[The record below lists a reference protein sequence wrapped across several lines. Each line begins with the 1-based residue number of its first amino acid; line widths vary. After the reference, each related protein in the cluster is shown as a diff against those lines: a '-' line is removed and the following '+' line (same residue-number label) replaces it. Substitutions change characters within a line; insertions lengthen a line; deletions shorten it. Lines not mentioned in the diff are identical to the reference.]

1 MNNMQDAGPSSPSKG
16 KSSDTGGK
24 SWRAGWWDF
33 YPVLETPKRAIQ
45 WSNSSLIFTA
55 DPTQPRVNARHF
67 SSSKQF
73 VLPPP
78 PPIVS
83 SYASYEPPSVISAS
97 PNGEWLFSYFP
108 RRDNDGTG
116 CLWKRGPQIDNWQV
130 QDSWSFV
137 RSGGV
142 VAVSWLTSP
151 REWVSN
157 SSGEP
162 MRLPPRGPQTPI
174 SKPTLLLVTQD
185 NCIHLTYYRQFLPGI
200 RTMKRSLSFNGLTLE
215 NAAGASE
222 VPEGQHSPRQCMRAA
237 IDISILV
244 ATNTR
249 RMPSSTP
256 PCAPI
261 MAPPPFNS
269 MDLSVP
275 ITIPETH
282 PQDHKPPEWDA
293 WGEDNALDIYEIQL
307 RFDGLTMN
315 HGSLIISDIS
325 FMCAP
330 PPAPTS
336 TQTESSHE
344 RSVKERGR
352 LYLTVTSVGLKEY
365 SSLPTSKIILY
376 SVICKAP
383 NPRGSLWATNAEA
396 SKIIERG
403 VVTHL
408 ESFVDFST
416 PSHISIYAYTLDNSG
431 SLALGKSRP
440 KEVPI
445 GSISVLNVPDLTDN
459 LNYEQTSI
467 SHPYDFLG
475 RNLPLFAAVS
485 PNRRLLCAL
494 SSTLWRT
501 KVSIHPL
508 PKASTSSIPPFSP
521 RLACSILAR
530 ISSEDIVHS
539 ISAPQVPLS
548 EATEVMRHTLDVL
561 EKFKSETPY
570 SATWDI
576 MGVATEV
583 YRTRAQAAKNE
594 QEAEMLRDR
603 WQTALDVCSIA
614 ACNTAFD
621 DCKEDGGYDLDAAWR
636 IVGMCTWVVNL
647 TEKLM
652 KACVLSS
659 NVKVAKS
666 PVKMEEPEPT
676 VLLDPTQLLTAPI
689 LLHLAHPFALQNL
702 LVALKHVKAFRTY
715 LGSLP
720 AGGENPKMAQ
730 TILIDAVD
738 SSGVDFAELITALE
752 EAVTATHAMDAQE
765 CQKALASCQP
775 TAVMHS
781 HLARITQKI
790 SDSETLLNK
799 STLFIKPYDL
809 LDGIAR
815 LSLEGNRKSDEKDII
830 AKGPLF
836 KQGPRCVMPKTT
848 LASFPVSGLFGVV
861 KPSGPT
867 SMSIVNDLQQ
877 LLSRSRLFVDPEK
890 LEKLKGKKPDK
901 RRGRRGLD
909 TVKIGQGGTLDPLA
923 DGVLVIGVG
932 KGTKKLNEFLN
943 CIKEYRTTC
952 LLGCET
958 DSYDS
963 EGACVRLAPWH
974 HVTQDKVQAALP
986 KFTGE
991 IKQVPPIFSALKMD
1005 GKPLYEYARKGLP
1018 LPRPIEARCVTVHS
1032 LEILDWLGSEHS
1044 FSWPEKHFS
1053 TEEKQALETA
1063 LKGIQGDVSIKDE
1076 VEPTSDDE
1084 RPTAFALNMKVSG
1097 GTYVRSIVHDL
1108 AHSVD
1113 SAGHVVTLTR
1123 SRQGRFTLEPIE
1135 EGDRG
1140 CIPWTIFKKALTDLG
1155 EVDDEGW
1162 TEWEREVIQRLEVI

>member
-1 MNNMQDAGPSSPSKG
+1 MNSMQDAGPSSPSIG
-16 KSSDTGGK
+16 KSADTGGK

-33 YPVLETPKRAIQ
+33 YPALETPKRLVH
-45 WSNSSLIFTA
+45 WSHSSLIFTA
-55 DPTQPRVNARHF
+55 DPTRPRVNARHF

-73 VLPPP
+73 VLPSP

-151 REWVSN
+151 REWVAN
-157 SSGEP
+157 ISGEP

-185 NCIHLTYYRQFLPGI
+185 NCIHLTYYRQFLSGI

-222 VPEGQHSPRQCMRAA
+222 IPEGQHSPRQCVRAA
-237 IDISILV
+237 IGMGYNDVSILV
-244 ATNTR
+244 ATNTC
-249 RMPSSTP
+249 RMQSTTP
-256 PCAPI
+256 PPAPI

-269 MDLSVP
+269 MDLSIP
-275 ITIPETH
+275 IAIPETH
-282 PQDHKPPEWDA
+282 PQDHKSPEWDA

-307 RFDGLTMN
+307 RFDGLTMIFTSN
-315 HGSLIISDIS
+315 LISTLDHGSPIISDIS

-330 PPAPTS
+330 PPPPTS
-336 TQTESSHE
+336 APAESSRE

-352 LYLTVTSVGLKEY
+352 FYLAVASVDFKEY
-365 SSLPTSKIILY
+365 TSLPTSKIILY

-396 SKIIERG
+396 SRFVERG

-416 PSHISIYAYTLDNSG
+416 PSHLSIYAYTLDNSG
-431 SLALGKSRP
+431 PLAPGKSRP
-440 KEVPI
+440 KEWSI

-459 LNYEQTSI
+459 LNYEPTI
-467 SHPYDFLG
+467 INHPYDSLG

-485 PNRRLLCAL
+485 PNRRLLCTL
-494 SSTLWRT
+494 SSTIWRT

-508 PKASTSSIPPFSP
+508 PKASTSSIPPFSTP
-521 RLACSILAR
+521 LACSILAR
-530 ISSEDIVHS
+530 ISSEDIIHS
-539 ISAPQVPLS
+539 ISAPQLPLS
-548 EATEVMRHTLDVL
+548 EATDVMYHALDVL

-583 YRTRAQAAKNE
+583 YRTQAQATKNE
-594 QEAEMLRDR
+594 EEAKMLRDR

-614 ACNTAFD
+614 ACNTAFE

-636 IVGMCTWVVNL
+636 ILGMCTWVVNL

-666 PVKMEEPEPT
+666 PVKTEEPEST
-676 VLLDPTQLLTAPI
+676 VLLDATQLTAPI

-702 LVALKHVKAFRTY
+702 LIALRHVKAFRTY

-730 TILIDAVD
+730 TILIDTVD

-752 EAVTATHAMDAQE
+752 EALPAIHALDTQD

-775 TAVMHS
+775 TTVMHA
-781 HLARITQKI
+781 HLAQITQKI

-815 LSLEGNRKSDEKDII
+815 LSLESNRKSDESDII

-836 KQGPRCVMPKTT
+836 KQGPRCVCLRCGGKT
-848 LASFPVSGLFGVV
+848 VR
-861 KPSGPT
+861 PT
-867 SMSIVNDLQQ
+867 S
-877 LLSRSRLFVDPEK
+877 
-890 LEKLKGKKPDK
+890 
-901 RRGRRGLD
+901 
-909 TVKIGQGGTLDPLA
+909 A
-923 DGVLVIGVG
+923 
-932 KGTKKLNEFLN
+932 
-943 CIKEYRTTC
+943 
-952 LLGCET
+952 
-958 DSYDS
+958 
-963 EGACVRLAPWH
+963 
-974 HVTQDKVQAALP
+974 
-986 KFTGE
+986 
-991 IKQVPPIFSALKMD
+991 
-1005 GKPLYEYARKGLP
+1005 
-1018 LPRPIEARCVTVHS
+1018 PRPVVSEAPKW
-1032 LEILDWLGSEHS
+1032 I
-1044 FSWPEKHFS
+1044 
-1053 TEEKQALETA
+1053 
-1063 LKGIQGDVSIKDE
+1063 
-1076 VEPTSDDE
+1076 
-1084 RPTAFALNMKVSG
+1084 M
-1097 GTYVRSIVHDL
+1097 
-1108 AHSVD
+1108 
-1113 SAGHVVTLTR
+1113 
-1123 SRQGRFTLEPIE
+1123 
-1135 EGDRG
+1135 
-1140 CIPWTIFKKALTDLG
+1140 
-1155 EVDDEGW
+1155 
-1162 TEWEREVIQRLEVI
+1162 WERMWQSRCICGGPWVASTLR